1 MLYECEEM
9 HESLAKLKVIGVG
22 GAGGNAVNRMIQ
34 ASLSGV
40 EFIAANTDA
49 QALKSSLAPRRIQ
62 LGNRLTA
69 GLGSGGNPEV
79 GRHAAEEDEERIIE
93 ALNGADMVFITA
105 GMGGGTGTGAAPVVA
120 QIARELSCLT
130 VAVVTRPFDFEG
142 KRRARQAEEGLRE
155 LRERVDTLITIP
167 NQRLLSIVERST
179 PLLEAFR
186 VADDVLLQATK
197 GISDLVTVPG
207 LVNLDFAD
215 VKTVMAER
223 GNALMGSGSACG
235 ANRAAEAAQAAVSSP
250 LLDEISIAGA
260 EALLVNVCGGNSLT
274 LHEVSEATSIIVEAA
289 GADANVIFGAVIDPS
304 LGEEMRVTLI
314 ATGFGKEAPLRL
326 IQKGEPEKAVPVF
339 AAESA
344 ARGAFWQQ
352 KEGIRTPS
360 SPSVNRGRWER
371 LSSGK
376 EDLEVPTFLRKQ
388 MD

>member
-1 MLYECEEM
+1 MLYDCEEM
-9 HESLAKLKVIGVG
+9 RESLAKLKVIGVG

-34 ASLSGV
+34 ANLSGV

-49 QALKSSLAPRRIQ
+49 QALKSSLASRRIQ
-62 LGNRLTA
+62 LGSRLTA

-79 GRHAAEEDEERIIE
+79 GRRAAEEDEERIIE

-105 GMGGGTGTGAAPVVA
+105 GMGGGTGTGAAPIVA

-142 KRRARQAEEGLRE
+142 KRRSRQAEEGLRD

-197 GISDLVTVPG
+197 GISDLITVPG

-223 GNALMGSGSACG
+223 GNALMGSGSASG
-235 ANRAAEAAQAAVSSP
+235 PNRAAEAAQAAVSSP

-260 EALLVNVCGGNSLT
+260 EALLVNVCGGEGLT
-274 LHEVSEATSIIVEAA
+274 LHEVSEATSIIVDAA
-289 GADANVIFGAVIDPS
+289 GADANVIFGAVIDPAV
-304 LGEEMRVTLI
+304 GEEMRVTLI

-326 IQKGEPEKAVPVF
+326 IQKDEPEKSIPVF
-339 AAESA
+339 AGEPAN
-344 ARGAFWQQ
+344 RGAFWR
-352 KEGIRTPS
+352 KEGMGLPS
-360 SPSVNRGRWER
+360 SPSVNRRWDR
-371 LSSGK
+371 LSSAK